1 MLLVVTN
8 SEDATADYFCRRL
21 RRARLPFVRLDSDA
35 DVRRLRVAYDERGA
49 RLRIHGRWY
58 APADFANVWLR
69 RPRPIAPAAGR
80 DAAERQHVAAEWGEA
95 LEGFLAHIP
104 IHRWINHPTANV
116 LASHKLEQLTR
127 AQRLGLAVPQ
137 TLVTQDP
144 AGLRSFWRSAKGIV
158 TKPLASGYLERD
170 DGRGDTLIYTNEV
183 EQRHLRNAESVRACP
198 TLFQVRISKRYDV
211 RMCIVDREILTVAM
225 QRSDSAIDVRRDNM
239 EGVAY
244 RPVNPPVRTA
254 RATRRLLSSY
264 GLRFAALDF
273 VVDSAGK
280 WYFLELN
287 PNGQWAWLDLVGGAD
302 FAGQFCRALSLSSK
316 SSRDDE

>member
-21 RRARLPFVRLDSDA
+21 RRAQLPYVRLDSDA
-35 DVRRLRVAYDERGA
+35 DVGRLRVTYDARGA
-49 RLRIHGRWY
+49 RLRIRGRWY
-58 APADFANVWLR
+58 APNDFSNVWLR
-69 RPRPIAPAAGR
+69 RPHPIAPTAGR

-104 IHRWINHPTANV
+104 IRQWINHPTANV

-127 AQRLGLAVPQ
+127 AQRLGLALPR

-144 AGLRSFWRSAKGIV
+144 ELLRAFWRSAEGIIA
-158 TKPLASGYLERD
+158 KPLASGYLERD
-170 DGRGDTLIYTNEV
+170 DGRGDTLIYTSEV

-198 TLFQVRISKRYDV
+198 TLFQVRIEKCYDV
-211 RMCIVDREILTVAM
+211 RMCVIDREILTVAM
-225 QRSDSAIDVRRDNM
+225 HRSDRALDVRRDNM

-244 RPVNPPVRTA
+244 HPAAPPARTTHA
-254 RATRRLLSSY
+254 ARRLVSSY

-273 VVDSAGK
+273 VVDSAGT

-302 FAGQFCRALSLSSK
+302 FAGRFCRALSV
-316 SSRDDE
+316 SRKLGRNGE